1 MTIVNKSALVPYS
14 PRRMFDLV
22 NDVAAYPEFLPWCK
36 TAEIL
41 EQSKDELT
49 ARLLLAK
56 GGIKKSFITKN
67 RMQTGK
73 MIEIRLLEGP
83 FKHLQGF
90 WRFEALGADGCKISL
105 DMEFEFTNI
114 LLSMTVG
121 PVFNQIANSLVDAFT
136 KRAGQVYD

>member
-56 GGIKKSFITKN
+56 GSIKKSFITKN